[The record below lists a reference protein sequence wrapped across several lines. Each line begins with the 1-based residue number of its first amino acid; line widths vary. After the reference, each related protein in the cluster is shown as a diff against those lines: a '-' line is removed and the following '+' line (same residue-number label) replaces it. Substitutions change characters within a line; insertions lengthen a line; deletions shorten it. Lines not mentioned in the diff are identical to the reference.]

1 VVPVRR
7 FISPSLPPL
16 ALMAVIFFFSSQ
28 PDLDSG
34 LGLVDTIGRK
44 LVHAGEY
51 ALLCWLWWRA
61 LRIAARPRA
70 ALLAAFAITVG
81 YAASDELHQTFVAG
95 RHGSPIDVAIDTLG
109 ASLAALMVRRREARS
124 ATGRLRAT
132 ASRAG

>member
-1 VVPVRR
+1 MPVRR
-7 FISPSLPPL
+7 LASLWLPPL

-34 LGLVDTIGRK
+34 LGLIDTMGRK

-61 LRIAARPRA
+61 LRTVARPRA

-95 RHGSPIDVAIDTLG
+95 RHGSPVDVAIDTLG
-109 ASLAALMVRRREARS
+109 ASLAALTVRRREARS
-124 ATGRLRAT
+124 ATGGLSAR
-132 ASRAG
+132 ASRAA